1 MIASPKATAT
11 QALRLVVYA
20 SQERNIHKSAERYT
34 DCRMASWIIGLSSKC
49 NYSLE

>member
-20 SQERNIHKSAERYT
+20 SQERNISQQRDIQTAAWLH
-34 DCRMASWIIGLSSKC
+34 G
-49 NYSLE
+49 